1 MNGIA
6 AKRFSVLRSWDE
18 IGIHDVDALTQKHVT
33 KTEQLFYDSDFNFS
47 IPVVKRG
54 QFARQIGMKVLKQ
67 RYERLANIANVEI
80 KAAQL
85 HWHASYF
92 LQNAASG
99 TRALTNGG
107 ATRAFSVLRSW
118 SDIGI
123 DDFGALMQKHVTK
136 AEGVFDNSDFDLS
149 MSTVKRGQ
157 FAREIGKKVLEQYE
171 GLSNVANVQIKAAKL
186 SWHPSSSVFCLNW
199 SKICDYKTHPVLLVG
214 FFPGDVRVWK
224 WDKRMAN
231 LCDSGHIFVS
241 GKAREEDFEAFDPN
255 PGELLAR
262 IPYSCKSSWRLLGFN
277 DDFKTTLSQYQTKG
291 GRVYDTS
298 PLNTMEAIGKYRFVC
313 DISDLI
319 VAFSP
324 LAEAL
329 KNSRTITRTARASLL
344 GKDLCQFRFGT
355 VILHQV
361 DNVMLIPYYPN
372 RLEAFLCPKKDVV
385 DLVTS
390 SNNLFF
396 YSSLGGNGRP
406 QRIEPPGHLLASL
419 PFPA

>member
-262 IPYSCKSSWRLLGFN
+262 IPYSCKSSWRHLGFN
-277 DDFKTTLSQYQTKG
+277 EDFKTTFSQYQTKG
-291 GRVYDTS
+291 GLLYASTPFSALGPMRKHILFS
-298 PLNTMEAIGKYRFVC
+298 
-313 DISDLI
+313 DISDRI

-324 LAEAL
+324 FAKEL
-329 KNSRTITRTARASLL
+329 KDSLTITKAAMANLQ
-344 GKDLCQFRFGT
+344 GKNLCQFKFRHAVRDHVEN
-355 VILHQV
+355 VI
-361 DNVMLIPYYPN
+361 LIPYYPD
-372 RLEAFLCPKKDVV
+372 RLEAFLCHKKDTVG
-385 DLVTS
+385 LATE
-390 SNNLFF
+390 NNSLFF
-396 YSSLGGNGRP
+396 YSSLDENGHPR
-406 QRIEPPGHLLASL
+406 RIEPPGHFLASL
-419 PFPA
+419 PFST

>member
-85 HWHASYF
+85 HWHASKNCF
-92 LQNAASG
+92 CFHWGGISG
-99 TRALTNGG
+99 
-107 ATRAFSVLRSW
+107 
-118 SDIGI
+118 
-123 DDFGALMQKHVTK
+123 
-136 AEGVFDNSDFDLS
+136 
-149 MSTVKRGQ
+149 
-157 FAREIGKKVLEQYE
+157 YE
-171 GLSNVANVQIKAAKL
+171 L
-186 SWHPSSSVFCLNW
+186 
-199 SKICDYKTHPVLLVG
+199 HPVLLVG
-214 FFPGDVRVWK
+214 FFPDEVRVWK
-224 WDKRMAN
+224 WDKKLAS
-231 LCDSGHIFVS
+231 LCESRQIFVS
-241 GKAREEDFEAFDPN
+241 GKVREEDLSAFDPN
-255 PGELLAR
+255 PGPLLAR

-396 YSSLGGNGRP
+396 YSSLDENGHPR
-406 QRIEPPGHLLASL
+406 RVEPPGHFLASL
-419 PFPA
+419 PFPS